1 MVTVDSENN
10 TTHTVILIP
19 RFKEVGESMT
29 MDLYNEETQVSEAVD
44 IEYTFL
50 DGYLTLTFEYAFI
63 EGQKFQ
69 IKLTEDNVILF
80 RGKLMV
86 TSQTPQTFKATN
98 GLYITYE

>member
-1 MVTVDSENN
+1 MVTVDSLDN

-19 RFKEVGESMT
+19 RFTVGETMT
-29 MDLYNEETQVSEAVD
+29 MDLYNEETQVSEVVD

-50 DGYLTLTFEYAFI
+50 DGYLTLTFEYTFVD
-63 EGQKFQ
+63 GQKFQ
-69 IKLTEDNVILF
+69 IKLTENSVILF